1 MMNTGMSRLA
11 ILALAS
17 GLLPALVSCGDEK
30 GAAGHGHA
38 PAAVPDRGPHG
49 GRLLSE
55 GAFQIEV
62 TIFERG
68 VPPEFRVYVSEA
80 GKPADLEAVKL
91 DIAVHRLG
99 ERVDVVGFR
108 REGDFLRGDKTVYEP
123 HSFEVKLAAEYG
135 GKSYRLGYSQVEART
150 ELSPEAAKA
159 SGVVVETSGPA
170 TMKRVLELSGEI
182 VLDPDRVAR
191 VVPRFD
197 AVVTEVRKSLGDRV
211 SRGEV
216 LAVIESRELTASRLR
231 YVRAVHKQEFA
242 QASFL
247 REEQLWKKKITA
259 EEEYLLKRHMLEE
272 ARDEV
277 SAAGQELRAM
287 GIGAA
292 EVQDLAERHEGN
304 FARYELRAPLDGVV
318 IGKNVTLGEAVKDDT
333 EIFEIA
339 DLGTVLAKVTVH
351 AGDLNAVRVGQ
362 DLVLRS
368 EALGA
373 EAPGKVAYLGPLIG
387 KETRTAQVH
396 VRVPNPE
403 GLWRPGL
410 FVGVRLVQEEFTV
423 PVAVRADAIQKFR
436 DWDVVFIQDGN
447 LFEAVALEPGR
458 REGGWVEVLSG
469 LPAGRKYVAKNS
481 FLIKADILK
490 SGATHDH

>member
-1 MMNTGMSRLA
+1 MMKTLTSRVA
-11 ILALAS
+11 ILVLAS
-17 GLLPALVSCGDEK
+17 GLLPLLVSCGEGK
-30 GAAGHGHA
+30 GGAEHGHA
-38 PAAVPDRGPHG
+38 AAAAPDRGPHG

-55 GAFQIEV
+55 GDFQVEV

-68 VPPEFRVYVSEA
+68 IPPEFRVYVSEA
-80 GKPADLEAVKL
+80 RKPADLEAVKL
-91 DIAVHRLG
+91 GIHVHRLG
-99 ERVDVVGFR
+99 GRVDVVAFQ
-108 REGDFLRGDKTVYEP
+108 REGDFLRGDKIVYEP
-123 HSFEVKLAAEYG
+123 HSFEVKLTAEYK

-150 ELSPEAAKA
+150 ELSPEAVKA
-159 SGVVVETSGPA
+159 AGIVVETSGPA
-170 TMKRVLELSGEI
+170 TMKSVLALTGEI
-182 VLDPDRVAR
+182 TLNPDRVAR

-197 AVVTEVRKSLGDRV
+197 AVVTEVRKSLGDKV

-242 QASFL
+242 QAAFL
-247 REEQLWKKKITA
+247 REEQLWKKKVTA

-292 EVQDLAERHEGN
+292 EVKDLDERHEEN
-304 FARYELRAPLDGVV
+304 FARYELRAPLDGIV
-318 IGKNVTLGEAVKDDT
+318 IEKNVTLGEVVKNDT

-339 DLGTVLAKVTVH
+339 DLSTVLAKITVP
-351 AGDLNAVRVGQ
+351 ARDLNAVRVGQ
-362 DLVLRS
+362 DLVLNS

-373 EAPGKVAYLGPLIG
+373 ELPGKVAYLGPLIG
-387 KETRTAQVH
+387 KETRAAQIH
-396 VRVPNPE
+396 VRIPNPE

-410 FVGVRLVQEEFTV
+410 FVTARLVQAEFTV

-436 DWDVVFIQDGN
+436 DWDVVFLQEGN
-447 LFEAVALEPGR
+447 LFEAVSLELGR
-458 REGGWVEVLSG
+458 REGDWVEIVSG
-469 LPAGRKYVAKNS
+469 LPAGKTYVSKNS
-481 FLIKADILK
+481 FLIKSDILK